1 MFRQARRQRREK
13 AFVQERNTLAITY
26 KYHKLKMTEWVESN
40 GGATWDLV
48 VDVEKFNEHGT
59 HQNNASRIGVM

>member
-1 MFRQARRQRREK
+1 MS
-13 AFVQERNTLAITY
+13 
-26 KYHKLKMTEWVESN
+26 EWVESN

-59 HQNNASRIGVM
+59 HQNNASRSGVM